1 MFVSVSV
8 TVSCV
13 CVCAWKYLKFKIRLG
28 GICDSVVISN
38 LALAGMLGKSDD
50 RLNINAKG
58 KYENSSLFDN

>member
-1 MFVSVSV
+1 MEI
-8 TVSCV
+8 
-13 CVCAWKYLKFKIRLG
+13 FKIRLG

-38 LALAGMLGKSDD
+38 LALAGMLGNSDD